1 MHKKL
6 CVYAQLTMHLNGK
19 NQTAVL
25 FQDIDFSLLRCFFAI
40 VVELLLFLTLALYYH
55 SQFDIQ
61 Y

>member
-25 FQDIDFSLLRCFFAI
+25 FQDIDFSLLRCFFAT
-40 VVELLLFLTLALYYH
+40 VVEFLLFYDFGLVLSFT
-55 SQFDIQ
+55 I
-61 Y
+61 